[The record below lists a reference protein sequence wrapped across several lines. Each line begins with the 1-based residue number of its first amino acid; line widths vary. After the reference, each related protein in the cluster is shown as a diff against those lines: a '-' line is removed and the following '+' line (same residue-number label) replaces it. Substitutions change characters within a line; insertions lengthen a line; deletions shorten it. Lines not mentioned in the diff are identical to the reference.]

1 MVKDTLPLSVVIPV
15 YNEGEYIRST
25 IDSLKKNI
33 SFKNEIIVIYDQ
45 DQDTTV
51 PVLEEICLHDASVKM
66 LKNDVEPGPSGAIR
80 TGISYSSGNNILVT
94 MADMSDDHTQINEM
108 LNIMNLGS
116 SIVIPSRYCKGGKQ
130 LLNKKSKGYM
140 PRVAGRLLKFL
151 SGLPT
156 LDPTNSYKL
165 YSRELISSVNLTSK
179 VSFSVTLELV
189 AKAHCLGLEIKEI
202 PTTWKDRTQGKS
214 NFSFI
219 KSMIYYLPWFFLALL
234 KSRIS
239 PIPKKTVAKFI
250 RK

>member
-94 MADMSDDHTQINEM
+94 MKVRSLIGPITAHLLTTAYSQQQMVEQEEVEQIPDEFLPVLAPLPEFDD
-108 LNIMNLGS
+108 
-116 SIVIPSRYCKGGKQ
+116 
-130 LLNKKSKGYM
+130 
-140 PRVAGRLLKFL
+140 
-151 SGLPT
+151 
-156 LDPTNSYKL
+156 
-165 YSRELISSVNLTSK
+165 
-179 VSFSVTLELV
+179 LV
-189 AKAHCLGLEIKEI
+189 LHEEEE
-202 PTTWKDRTQGKS
+202 S
-214 NFSFI
+214 E
-219 KSMIYYLPWFFLALL
+219 
-234 KSRIS
+234 
-239 PIPKKTVAKFI
+239 
-250 RK
+250 